1 MRSLALL
8 AFVQSSGVVAERHPW
23 IIRPTIIG
31 EESFL
36 PWCDAREE
44 GDLVTAELMFAE
56 AMRYFDEEDRLAER
70 WRNFE
75 AYLDEDSSRRRRKAA

>member
-1 MRSLALL
+1 MDHKADDYWGRVLL
-8 AFVQSSGVVAERHPW
+8 AMVQ
-23 IIRPTIIG
+23 
-31 EESFL
+31 
-36 PWCDAREE
+36 DAREE
-44 GDLVTAELMFAE
+44 GDLVTAELLFAE